1 MKPRLTVTV
10 LAAALIVVLAGC
22 ATSGPKLAFE
32 PGTIDRGYWVP
43 KADRFEVI
51 VDASRSMADPLG
63 RQRKVEVAQ
72 AVADS
77 MARTIPEFNYTG
89 GLRTFG
95 QGKCLPK
102 EKTSLLAGMGAYST
116 GSFTDAVARITCA
129 RGSSPLDLAM
139 TVGGADLTGAAE
151 RAAMILVTD
160 GQHMGKAEVDVAN
173 ALKES
178 YGDKLCIYAVQVGND
193 PIGRDL
199 LDRVVRAAGC
209 GKVVAADE
217 LIAGD
222 SMAAFVQEALLERD
236 SDGDG
241 VGDSKD
247 KCPNTPKG
255 VKVDSVG
262 CPIDSDGDGVPDYLD
277 KCPNTPNGVKV
288 DGNGCPIDTDGDG
301 VPDYLDKCPNTP
313 KGVQVDAAGCPI
325 DTDGD
330 GVPDYLDKCPNTPK
344 GMPVDAAGCP
354 PVVEGIYFDIDKWSL
369 KPEARSVLAGI
380 VEMLGKYPDA
390 RFEVQ
395 GHTDSTGPRRWNE
408 LLSSKRAKT
417 VLDYLVGKQIA
428 ADRLTAKG
436 YGPDMPAVPNDTR
449 ANRAKNRR
457 VELKP

>member
-1 MKPRLTVTV
+1 MKSRLTVTV

-51 VDASRSMADPLG
+51 VDASRSMADPIG
-63 RQRKVEVAQ
+63 RQRKIEVAQ

-102 EKTSLLAGMGAYST
+102 EKTSLLAGMGTYST
-116 GSFTDAVARITCA
+116 ASFTDAAARIICA

-160 GQHMGKAEVDVAN
+160 GRHMGRAELDVAS

-193 PIGRDL
+193 PTGRDL
-199 LDRVVRAAGC
+199 LDRVIRAAGC
-209 GKVVAADE
+209 GRVIPADE
-217 LIAGD
+217 LITGD
-222 SMAAFVQEALLERD
+222 AMAAFVQEALLERD

-277 KCPNTPNGVKV
+277 KCP
-288 DGNGCPIDTDGDG
+288 D
-301 VPDYLDKCPNTP
+301 
-313 KGVQVDAAGCPI
+313 
-325 DTDGD
+325 
-330 GVPDYLDKCPNTPK
+330 TPK

-354 PVVEGIYFDIDKWSL
+354 PVVEGIYFDLDQWTL
-369 KPEARSVLAGI
+369 KPEARTVLAGI

>member
-102 EKTSLLAGMGAYST
+102 EKTSLLAGMGTYST
-116 GSFTDAVARITCA
+116 ASFTDAAARIICA

-277 KCPNTPNGVKV
+277 KCPNTP
-288 DGNGCPIDTDGDG
+288 
-301 VPDYLDKCPNTP
+301 
-313 KGVQVDAAGCPI
+313 
-325 DTDGD
+325 
-330 GVPDYLDKCPNTPK
+330 K
-344 GMPVDAAGCP
+344 GMPVDAEGCP
-354 PVVEGIYFDIDKWSL
+354 PVVEGIYFDLDQWTL
-369 KPEARSVLAGI
+369 KPEARTVLAGI

-395 GHTDSTGPRRWNE
+395 GHTDSTGPRPWNE

>member
-1 MKPRLTVTV
+1 MKSRLTVTV

-51 VDASRSMADPLG
+51 VDASRSMADPIG
-63 RQRKVEVAQ
+63 RQRKIEVAQ

-102 EKTSLLAGMGAYST
+102 EKTSLLAGMGTYST
-116 GSFTDAVARITCA
+116 ASFTDAAARIICA

-160 GQHMGKAEVDVAN
+160 GRHMGKAELDVAS

-193 PIGRDL
+193 PTGREL
-199 LDRVVRAAGC
+199 LDRVIRAAGC
-209 GKVVAADE
+209 GRVVPADE
-217 LIAGD
+217 LITGD
-222 SMAAFVQEALLERD
+222 AMAAFVQEALLERD

-277 KCPNTPNGVKV
+277 KCPNTP
-288 DGNGCPIDTDGDG
+288 
-301 VPDYLDKCPNTP
+301 
-313 KGVQVDAAGCPI
+313 
-325 DTDGD
+325 
-330 GVPDYLDKCPNTPK
+330 K

-354 PVVEGIYFDIDKWSL
+354 PVVEGIYFDLDQWTL
-369 KPEARSVLAGI
+369 KPEARTVLAGI

-436 YGPDMPAVPNDTR
+436 YGPDMPAVPNVTR